1 MKTKWRA
8 RLRLW
13 GKKKGGRMS
22 GWWFI
27 GSLGEALFFASVFL
41 IGVFLSA
48 VLISWQLMS
57 QSTQPLKIGYGF
69 WLFLGVCL
77 SFAVIGIVGFW
88 YRVLKV
94 VTSDEHREVLAQRGI
109 IPEPLSGSHQ
119 PKRPVLA
126 PSIPDVRRFTDSP
139 GARLAYRLPS
149 QIPENGAL
157 VALGIF
163 AMAWSAMIAVFLV
176 MAAENYFRSQIPW
189 QLVLLLVPGI
199 YVAVRSARLFFRS
212 FIRTLG
218 IGSTTVEI
226 EDLPLVPGREYRLEI
241 VQYGRLVIK
250 KIAVRLEC
258 EEESTYHFGTDL
270 RTERQTVFS
279 QEIASHGRD
288 RIDWGYPL
296 RMECRFCVPESAMH
310 SFQSKHNAVHWKIVV
325 DGEANRWPS
334 YSRSFPVVVYPQ
346 PKPSRATVT
355 S

>member
-1 MKTKWRA
+1 MT
-8 RLRLW
+8 
-13 GKKKGGRMS
+13 

-27 GSLGEALFFASVFL
+27 GSLGEALFFATVFL

-48 VLISWQLMS
+48 ILISWQLMS
-57 QSTQPLKIGYGF
+57 QSTQPLKIWNGF

-94 VTSDEHREVLAQRGI
+94 VTSDEHREVIAQRGI
-109 IPEPLSGSHQ
+109 IPEPLSGSQ
-119 PKRPVLA
+119 IIPKRTPLA
-126 PSIPDVRRFTDSP
+126 PSIPDVKRFTDSP
-139 GARLAYRLPS
+139 GARLSYRLPS

-157 VALGIF
+157 VAMGIF
-163 AMAWSAMIAVFLV
+163 AMAWNAMIAVFLV
-176 MAAENYFRSQIPW
+176 MAAENYLRSQIPW
-189 QLVLLLVPGI
+189 QLLLLLIPGI
-199 YVAVRSARLFFRS
+199 YVAIRSARLFFRS
-212 FIRTLG
+212 FIRILG

-226 EDLPLVPGREYRLEI
+226 EDLPLVPGREYHLEV

-279 QEIASHGRD
+279 QEIAAHGRD

-296 RMECRFCVPESAMH
+296 RLECRFCVPEDAMH
-310 SFQSKHNAVHWKIVV
+310 SFQSKHNAIHWKIVV

-334 YSRSFPVVVYPQ
+334 YSRSFPVIVYPQ
-346 PKPSRATVT
+346 PKSSRPTAA

>member
-1 MKTKWRA
+1 
-8 RLRLW
+8 
-13 GKKKGGRMS
+13 MS
-22 GWWFI
+22 GWWII
-27 GSLGEALFFASVFL
+27 GSLGEALFFATVFL
-41 IGVFLSA
+41 LGVFLSA
-48 VLISWQLMS
+48 TLISWQLVS
-57 QSTQPLKIGYGF
+57 QSTQPLRIGYGF

-119 PKRPVLA
+119 QPKRGVLA
-126 PSIPDVRRFTDSP
+126 PSIPDIKRFTDSP

-149 QIPENGAL
+149 QTPENGAL
-157 VALGIF
+157 VALGVF
-163 AMAWSAMIAVFLV
+163 AMAWSAMIAVFVV

-189 QLVLLLVPGI
+189 QLLVLLVPGVYI
-199 YVAVRSARLFFRS
+199 AIRSARLFFRS
-212 FIRTLG
+212 FVRTLG

-226 EDLPLVPGREYRLEI
+226 EDLPLVPGREYRLEV

-250 KIAVRLEC
+250 KIVVRLEC

-288 RIDWGYPL
+288 RVDWGYPL
-296 RMECRFCVPESAMH
+296 RLECRFSVPESAMH

-325 DGEANRWPS
+325 NGEANRWPS

-346 PKPSRATVT
+346 PTLSRATVA

>member
-1 MKTKWRA
+1 
-8 RLRLW
+8 
-13 GKKKGGRMS
+13 MS

-27 GSLGEALFFASVFL
+27 GSLGEALFFAIVFL

-48 VLISWQLMS
+48 ILISWQLMS
-57 QSTQPLKIGYGF
+57 QSTQPLKVGYGF

-77 SFAVIGIVGFW
+77 SFAVLGIVGFW

-94 VTSDEHREVLAQRGI
+94 VTSDEHREVIGKRGI
-109 IPEPLSGSHQ
+109 IPEPLSGSH
-119 PKRPVLA
+119 PMKKPTPV

-163 AMAWSAMIAVFLV
+163 AMAWSAMIAVFVV
-176 MAAENYFRSQIPW
+176 MAADAYLRSSVPW
-189 QLVLLLVPGI
+189 QLVFLLIPGI
-199 YVAVRSARLFFRS
+199 YVAIRSARLFFRS

-226 EDLPLVPGREYRLEI
+226 EDLPLIPGREYRLEV

-258 EEESTYHFGTDL
+258 QEESTYHFGTDL

-296 RMECRFCVPESAMH
+296 RLECSFCVPEDAMH
-310 SFQSKHNAVHWKIVV
+310 SFQSKHNAIHWKIVV

-334 YSRSFPVVVYPQ
+334 YSRSFPVVVYPS
-346 PKPSRATVT
+346 SRLSQAIVA

>member
-1 MKTKWRA
+1 
-8 RLRLW
+8 
-13 GKKKGGRMS
+13 MS

-27 GSLGEALFFASVFL
+27 GSLGEALFFAIVFL

-48 VLISWQLMS
+48 ILISWQLMS

-77 SFAVIGIVGFW
+77 SFAVLGIVGFW

-94 VTSDEHREVLAQRGI
+94 LTSDEHREVIAKRGI
-109 IPEPLSGSHQ
+109 IPEPLSGANLSR
-119 PKRPVLA
+119 KATPV

-163 AMAWSAMIAVFLV
+163 AMAWNAMIAVFVV
-176 MAAENYFRSQIPW
+176 MAADTYVRSKVPW
-189 QLVLLLVPGI
+189 QLVLLLVPGV
-199 YVAVRSARLFFRS
+199 YVAIRSARLFFRS
-212 FIRTLG
+212 FVRTLG

-226 EDLPLVPGREYRLEI
+226 EDLPLIPGREYRLEI

-250 KIAVRLEC
+250 KISVRLEC
-258 EEESTYHFGTDL
+258 QEESTYHFGTDL

-296 RMECRFCVPESAMH
+296 RLECNFFVPEDAMH
-310 SFQSKHNAVHWKIVV
+310 SFQSKHNAIHWKIVV

-334 YSRSFPVVVYPQ
+334 YSRSFPVVVYP
-346 PKPSRATVT
+346 KSRSSQAAVA

>member
-1 MKTKWRA
+1 
-8 RLRLW
+8 
-13 GKKKGGRMS
+13 MS

-27 GSLGEALFFASVFL
+27 GSLGEALFFATVFL
-41 IGVFLSA
+41 LGVFLSA
-48 VLISWQLMS
+48 ILISWQLVS
-57 QSTQPLKIGYGF
+57 QSTQPLRIGYGF

-109 IPEPLSGSHQ
+109 IPEPLSGTQQ
-119 PKRPVLA
+119 PKRAVLA
-126 PSIPDVRRFTDSP
+126 PSIPDIKRFTDSP
-139 GARLAYRLPS
+139 GARLSYRLPS
-149 QIPENGAL
+149 QIPENVAL
-157 VALGIF
+157 VAIGVF
-163 AMAWSAMIAVFLV
+163 AMAWNAMIAVFVV
-176 MAAENYFRSQIPW
+176 MAAEIYLRSQMQIPW
-189 QLVLLLVPGI
+189 QLLVLLVPGI
-199 YVAVRSARLFFRS
+199 YIAIRSARLFFRS

-226 EDLPLVPGREYRLEI
+226 EDLPLVPGREYRLEV

-279 QEIASHGRD
+279 QEIATHGRD

-310 SFQSKHNAVHWKIVV
+310 SFQSKHNAIHWKIVV
-325 DGEANRWPS
+325 SGEANRWPS

-346 PKPSRATVT
+346 SRSSRTTVA

>member
-1 MKTKWRA
+1 
-8 RLRLW
+8 
-13 GKKKGGRMS
+13 MS

-27 GSLGEALFFASVFL
+27 GSLGEALFFATVFL
-41 IGVFLSA
+41 LGVFLSA
-48 VLISWQLMS
+48 ILISWQLMS

-94 VTSDEHREVLAQRGI
+94 VTSDEHREVLAKRGI
-109 IPEPLSGSHQ
+109 IPEPLRGGSQQ
-119 PKRPVLA
+119 PKRSALA
-126 PSIPDVRRFTDSP
+126 PSIPDVKRFTDSP

-149 QIPENGAL
+149 QNPENGAL

-163 AMAWSAMIAVFLV
+163 AMAWSAMIAVFVV
-176 MAAENYFRSQIPW
+176 MAAENYLRSEMPW
-189 QLVLLLVPGI
+189 KLLLFLIPGI
-199 YVAVRSARLFFRS
+199 YVAIRSARLFFRS

-226 EDLPLVPGREYRLEI
+226 EDLPLIPGREYRLEV

-296 RMECRFCVPESAMH
+296 RMECVFSVPEDAMH

-334 YSRSFPVVVYPQ
+334 YSRSFPVVIYPR
-346 PKPSRATVT
+346 PKSSRAAAV